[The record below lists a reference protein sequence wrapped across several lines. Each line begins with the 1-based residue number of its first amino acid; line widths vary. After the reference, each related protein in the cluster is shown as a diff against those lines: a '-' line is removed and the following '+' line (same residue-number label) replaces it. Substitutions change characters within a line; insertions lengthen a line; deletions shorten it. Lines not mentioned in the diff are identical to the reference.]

1 MKEGRYVY
9 GIITNT
15 AGKTSKPCS
24 ICNIKTD
31 EEIYTINYKDI
42 NCVVSNSPIQDYT
55 SILKETLGHLLIKH
69 QTIIE
74 EIMKNHTI
82 IPAKFGTFVFDDDE
96 VIDVLKRGY
105 SKFKE
110 LFLILDEKIEVNV
123 SATWADL
130 NSIMKEIS
138 EKDKQIREFK
148 TEIIRK
154 PPSQNFQDRIKIGMM
169 IKDSLD
175 KRREKEQTHI
185 IDYLKEFTIDFQK
198 HPVMDG
204 KMILNCAFLLEKR
217 KEPDFDLKLKTLDKE
232 YQQKVNFRCIGPLPS
247 YSFFTCQLKRVKYS
261 QIDQARKLLGLT
273 DKLSLEKIKDSYRKI
288 AQKDHPDK
296 DLNNLQLEEDF
307 EKINQAYQ
315 LLKECYK
322 AENIDLENNKQRD
335 FIIVEMI
342 RV

>member
-1 MKEGRYVY
+1 MKEGRYIY
-9 GIITNT
+9 GIIKNT
-15 AGKTSKPCS
+15 ERENIESF
-24 ICNIKTD
+24 NIKTNED
-31 EEIYTINYKDI
+31 VYTINYKDI
-42 NCVVSNSPIQDYT
+42 SCVVSKSPIQDYT

-74 EIMKNHTI
+74 EIMKNHNI

-96 VIDVLKRGY
+96 VIEVLKRGY

-123 SATWADL
+123 SATWTDL

-138 EKDKQIREFK
+138 EKDKRIREFK
-148 TEIIRK
+148 TEIIKK
-154 PPSQNFQDRIKIGMM
+154 PPSQNLQDRIKIGMM
-169 IKDSLD
+169 IKDGLD
-175 KRREKEQTHI
+175 KRREKEQTCI

-198 HPVMDG
+198 HPVMDD

-217 KEPDFDLKLKTLDKE
+217 KEPGFDLKLKTLDKE
-232 YQQKVNFRCIGPLPS
+232 YQQKVNFRYIGPLPS

-296 DLNNLQLEEDF
+296 DLNNLQLEENF

-315 LLKECYK
+315 LLKNCYQTGD
-322 AENIDLENNKQRD
+322 ISLENNEQRD
-335 FIIVEMI
+335 FIMVEMI

>member
-1 MKEGRYVY
+1 MREGRYIY
-9 GIITNT
+9 GIIKNT
-15 AGKTSKPCS
+15 EGKNVEPFS
-24 ICNIKTD
+24 IKTD
-31 EEIYTINYKDI
+31 EEIYTISYKDI

-74 EIMKNHTI
+74 QIMKNHTI

-130 NSIMKEIS
+130 NGIMKEIS

-148 TEIIRK
+148 TEITRK
-154 PPSQNFQDRIKIGMM
+154 PPSQNLQDRIKIGMM
-169 IKDSLD
+169 IKEGLD
-175 KRREKEQTHI
+175 KRREKEQIYI

-198 HPVMDG
+198 HPVMDD

-261 QIDQARKLLGLT
+261 QIDQAKKLLGLT

-296 DLNNLQLEEDF
+296 DLNNLKLEENF
-307 EKINQAYQ
+307 EKVNQAYQ
-315 LLKECYK
+315 LIKNCYQT
-322 AENIDLENNKQRD
+322 EDISLENNKQRD
-335 FIIVEMI
+335 FIMVEMT